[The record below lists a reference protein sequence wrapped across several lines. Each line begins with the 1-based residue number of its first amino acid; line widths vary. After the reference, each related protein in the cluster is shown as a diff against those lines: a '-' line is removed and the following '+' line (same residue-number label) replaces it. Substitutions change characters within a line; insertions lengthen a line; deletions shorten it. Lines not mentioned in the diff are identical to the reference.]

1 MSLRPALLTPRD
13 ALFLDVD
20 GTLLPIVAR
29 PQDVRVDSALRA
41 LLKRL
46 RDALGGALAL
56 VSGRSIAEID
66 QLFEPLV
73 LPLAG
78 QHGYERR
85 DAALGV
91 HRSEVFGH
99 PLDEAVA
106 TLTDFSRRHAGLL
119 VEQKGASV
127 ALHYRLA
134 PELADAARTQ
144 VEALAERL
152 APDYTLMAGKM
163 VFELKPAHTDKGGA
177 IRAFMREAPFA
188 GRVPVFLGDDVTD
201 EYGFAA
207 IEEFGGESIKIGPG
221 VTRARWRLNGAADV
235 RGWLN
240 ASLDALRAS
249 ERRAG

>member
-1 MSLRPALLTPRD
+1 MSLRPALLRQHD

-46 RDALGGALAL
+46 RDALDGALAL

-78 QHGYERR
+78 QHGFERR
-85 DAALGV
+85 DATLKV
-91 HRSEVFGH
+91 HRSEVLGH
-99 PLDEAVA
+99 TLDEAVA

-119 VEQKGASV
+119 VEQKGSSV

-134 PELADAARTQ
+134 PELADDARTQ

-207 IEEFGGESIKIGPG
+207 IEEFAGESIKIGPG

-240 ASLDALRAS
+240 ASLDALRAN
-249 ERRAG
+249 ERRVS